1 MAAPAPQDEEQM
13 TQQSPYQAPDAPVAD
28 AAEPRDLRFRWLAV
42 VVGAAT
48 DLATSTLTGIVL
60 VVVLSIRSPYGSV
73 QEMME
78 HLMRD
83 WSFLMTS
90 LLVGSACT
98 VFGGYVAARL
108 ARRAFLQHALA
119 AGLLSLAV
127 GILIFPPDDSP
138 YSGIMSLLGYGLHL
152 PFAALGGWYAARR
165 ASVRTG

>member
-1 MAAPAPQDEEQM
+1 M
-13 TQQSPYQAPDAPVAD
+13 TQQSPYQAPDAPVED
-28 AAEPRDLRFRWLAV
+28 AAKPMDLRFRWVAV
-42 VVGAAT
+42 VVGAAA
-48 DLATSTLTGIVL
+48 DLGSSTLTEIVL
-60 VVVLSIRSPYGSV
+60 VVALSIGSRYGSV

-108 ARRAFLQHALA
+108 ARHAFLAHALA

-165 ASVRTG
+165 ASARGAEL